1 MRASVVILTKLPG
14 HMPIKTRLHGLLGQ
28 AGAEEFYRHCL
39 RETVETAEQFC
50 WQPIL
55 ATSPYDVDPA
65 AVLPE
70 FTGCRMEPVEGDNG
84 AVCLENAMRF
94 ADVDKPIV
102 ALGGDAP
109 DLPPS
114 RIEAAL
120 DALADHDAA
129 FVPTPDGGFSCMA
142 LRKSLPGLARGFSY
156 GGGDALDALQGW
168 MEARGMRV
176 ARVQPWPD
184 IDTPDDHAA
193 YVERDRVHADETR
206 RIHERGLAALDAD
219 AIDEALRAAREL
231 EQRRFS
237 GAFELGALAHLR
249 NGNVASAVELLERG
263 VRKDPDEW
271 SDWQLLGNC
280 RSDLGEFD
288 GAEEAYE
295 RALQCPDVSLAS
307 IHLNR
312 ATVAQ
317 RRGESAQAH
326 RLLDL
331 VDDPDLALAVEVQ
344 RLALWIEEERW
355 EDVRVRSGRVLEEL
369 GDEVPED
376 ETSLGWV
383 LAARARALHAA
394 GERYEA
400 LECAL
405 AAYGFNLG
413 DDDLLGVIREVE
425 GRSASGTRMYRLFCL
440 GSDEERDPSLYCVSC
455 DVAADSQEE
464 ALGYVAAIEATL
476 GGSDVFIEAWED
488 LGAHPDLLQGV
499 YVHGMR
505 EFYLGE

>member
-1 MRASVVILTKLPG
+1 VRASVVILTNLPG

-28 AGAEEFYRHCL
+28 AGAEQFYRHCL
-39 RETVETAEQFC
+39 RETVENAEQFC

-55 ATSPYDVDPA
+55 ATSPHDVDPA

-70 FTGCRMEPVEGDNG
+70 FTGCRLEPVEGDNG
-84 AVCLENAMRF
+84 AVCLENALRF

-114 RIEAAL
+114 RIEAVL

-142 LRKSLPGLARGFSY
+142 LRKALPGLARGFSY
-156 GGGDALDALQGW
+156 GGGDALDALQDW
-168 MEARGMRV
+168 MEARGLRV
-176 ARVQPWPD
+176 ARVEPWPD

-193 YVERDRVHADETR
+193 YEERDRVHADETR
-206 RIHERGLAALDAD
+206 RIHERGLAALEAG

-280 RSDLGEFD
+280 RSDLGEYD

-307 IHLNR
+307 INLNR

-317 RRGESAQAH
+317 RRGENGRSH
-326 RLLDL
+326 DLLDL
-331 VDDPDLALAVEVQ
+331 VHDPELALAVEAQ
-344 RLALWIEEERW
+344 RLALWIDEERW
-355 EDVRVRSGRVLEEL
+355 QDVLIRTQRVIEEL
-369 GDEVPED
+369 GSDTPED
-376 ETSLGWV
+376 RPSFGRV
-383 LAARARALHAA
+383 LAARARALFAT
-394 GERYEA
+394 GEPYEA
-400 LECAL
+400 LECAR
-405 AAYGFNLG
+405 AAYAHDRGE
-413 DDDLLGVIREVE
+413 DDLLWVIREIE
-425 GRSASGTRMYRLFCL
+425 GVTGQYTRMFRLLCA
-440 GSDEERDPSLYCVSC
+440 GCDEECNPVRYCVSC
-455 DVAADSQEE
+455 DVAAESSEE
-464 ALGYVAAIEATL
+464 ALGYVAAIEAIF
-476 GGSDVFIEAWED
+476 GGSDLFVEESED
-488 LGAHPDLLQGV
+488 LGAHPDLLKGV
-499 YVHGMR
+499 YFHGAR
-505 EFYLGE
+505 QFYPGE